1 MVILRLLLDTTQ
13 YVHAAS
19 FYDFYQSSASLA
31 CVIRSSFD
39 ALKTFFLCAV
49 RNTIRTENYYQNN
62 QPFWETSLPH
72 INEKINISSGSPLC
86 PITSKCK
93 ASIVLTVSSRDMG
106 GLCLRPGADICQM
119 QKDIRL
125 YISWQTNIALAVS
138 EYSLLRAPVNEEN
151 TLKPKNFFLECFTFC
166 AHVQVT

>member
-1 MVILRLLLDTTQ
+1 MLRLLLDTTQ

-19 FYDFYQSSASLA
+19 FYQSSASLA

-49 RNTIRTENYYQNN
+49 RNTARTENYYQNN
-62 QPFWETSLPH
+62 QPFWETSLSH
-72 INEKINISSGSPLC
+72 INEKRNISSGSLLC

-93 ASIVLTVSSRDMG
+93 ASIALTVSSRDMG

-119 QKDIRL
+119 QTR
-125 YISWQTNIALAVS
+125 YQTIHIMANKHGSSRFRIFALEGPS
-138 EYSLLRAPVNEEN
+138 ERRKHS
-151 TLKPKNFFLECFTFC
+151 
-166 AHVQVT
+166 